1 MVYCR
6 AGMSRSASLC
16 IAYFMRHHNMTMD
29 EAFQFV
35 KEKRPIIH
43 PNPGFV
49 RQLKQF
55 EAKLHNRRSGLKRKF
70 EENDYSYAQFE
81 ECIAFEETN
90 FEDLV
95 VIKPRPK
102 PRIMKPKLVTPENSA
117 MPLEI
122 AQSYCMTD
130 ITVCLADDQIPAIA
144 QFVPSKSKSVRT
156 KRPGGSQHG
165 TKPKARPSS
174 MSHPVR
180 PPSSLGQPVRPH
192 TPAGHLGQDNII
204 SNWGYHDPMAVAE
217 SIEPVPM
224 ETTTPR
230 PTSKG
235 PTSGSFKKRP
245 FSKISEP
252 QKVAVSYQTFPWAF
266 CEPFTK
272 KANFH
277 SEIPN
282 YSIIADLHLPLA
294 EKFQEITFE
303 CTGQK
308 MVAEPAIN
316 FSSSSTLTTPL
327 SSSQTQNLPPTT
339 PALVRVRTL
348 VTSIRLG
355 PVEILQ
361 PVILECP
368 GLYQKVNADNAAA
381 ALANSS
387 KPNTT
392 ASASNFMSKENV
404 PSRFSGLSTSRTSG
418 LSRTSATRASIK
430 LSPGVKISPA
440 IPAGHTKRPVPNLD
454 LDFRWVASTY
464 QPPIVFE
471 RVTKT
476 DGVKKFKPDIN
487 VANTI
492 LWNPMVGVACHTP
505 KAVIFDSAVKDDS
518 LSFKWAC
525 LLTAPKRSVIC
536 RPPDLLTVGETYAYV
551 MEDSKEI
558 SVMPHREY
566 PYYFRVGPS
575 AEIGNDICDKATE
588 LPKVKVSIGARPV
601 TPPPVFKP
609 VIFVKPDAF
618 VKPVAVPEPVTNPTA
633 VVRDRRDLPNLS
645 IGAQPVTPAP
655 VAKPLEPAKPAKPV
669 AVKPVIPQPVVKE
682 KRKLIYEPQ
691 INWAATR
698 CEFDPCT
705 IGRESRPMEDRPAF
719 EKAKI
724 SYEKSIK
731 DSKYRSAPCQI
742 LDYTHHLEEPE
753 NLSNA
758 YRIPEKY
765 NPILITRFNCFPL
778 YQVLDDISIQEPCLM
793 VNMYCEPTPFKAW
806 ARTTTHTLLCDSIG
820 KFTLL
825 HTSYRPKN

>member
-6 AGMSRSASLC
+6 AGMSRSATLC
-16 IAYFMRHHNMTMD
+16 IAYFMRYHNMTMD

-43 PNPGFV
+43 PNPGFL

-81 ECIAFEETN
+81 ECIAFEDTN

-102 PRIMKPKLVTPENSA
+102 PRIMKPKLVTPENSD

-130 ITVCLADDQIPAIA
+130 ITVCLADDQIPSIA

-156 KRPGGSQHG
+156 KRPGGSHHG
-165 TKPKARPSS
+165 TKPS
-174 MSHPVR
+174 VR
-180 PPSSLGQPVRPH
+180 PKSMVQPVRPR

-224 ETTTPR
+224 ETITPR
-230 PTSKG
+230 GKDP
-235 PTSGSFKKRP
+235 SGSFKKRP

-294 EKFQEITFE
+294 QKFQEITFE
-303 CTGQK
+303 CTGQE
-308 MVAEPAIN
+308 MVAEPTLS
-316 FSSSSTLTTPL
+316 FSSSSTLSTEPL

-339 PALVRVRTL
+339 PALERVRTL

-355 PVEILQ
+355 PVAILET
-361 PVILECP
+361 VILECP
-368 GLYQKVNADNAAA
+368 GVYQKVNADNAAA
-381 ALANSS
+381 ALENSS

-392 ASASNFMSKENV
+392 ASASASNLLSKEHV

-454 LDFRWVASTY
+454 LDFRWVASIY

-471 RVTKT
+471 RVTET
-476 DGVKKFKPDIN
+476 DGVKKFKPDKI

-492 LWNPMVGVACHTP
+492 LWHPMVGVACHRP
-505 KAVIFDSAVKDDS
+505 VAVIFDSAVKDDS
-518 LSFKWAC
+518 LSFKWAS
-525 LLTAPKRSVIC
+525 LLTVPKRSVIC

-575 AEIGNDICDKATE
+575 AETGNNICDKATE

-618 VKPVAVPEPVTNPTA
+618 VKPVVVPEPVTNPTA
-633 VVRDRRDLPNLS
+633 VVRERSGLPKAL
-645 IGAQPVTPAP
+645 ITAQPVIPAP
-655 VAKPLEPAKPAKPV
+655 VAKPVEPAKPV
-669 AVKPVIPQPVVKE
+669 AVKPVLPEPVVKE

-742 LDYTHHLEEPE
+742 SDYTHHLEEPE

-765 NPILITRFNCFPL
+765 NSFMITRFNCFPL
-778 YQVLDDISIQEPCLM
+778 YQVLDGISIQEPCLM

-820 KFTLL
+820 KFTY
-825 HTSYRPKN
+825 TPATD

>member
-6 AGMSRSASLC
+6 AGMSRSATLC
-16 IAYFMRHHNMTMD
+16 IAYFMRYHNMSMD

-55 EAKLHNRRSGLKRKF
+55 EAKLHYRRSGMKRKF

-81 ECIAFEETN
+81 ECIAFEDIN

-117 MPLEI
+117 MPLEV
-122 AQSYCMTD
+122 AQSYCMTA

-156 KRPGGSQHG
+156 KRPGGSSHG
-165 TKPKARPSS
+165 TKPKSRPSS
-174 MSHPVR
+174 MS
-180 PPSSLGQPVRPH
+180 QPVRPR
-192 TPAGHLGQDNII
+192 TPADHLGQDKII

-230 PTSKG
+230 PTSTA
-235 PTSGSFKKRP
+235 TSGSFKKRP

-294 EKFQEITFE
+294 QKFQEITFE
-303 CTGQK
+303 CAGQE
-308 MVAEPAIN
+308 MVAEPTIS
-316 FSSSSTLTTPL
+316 FSSSSTVSTEPL

-355 PVEILQ
+355 PVAILE

-368 GLYQKVNADNAAA
+368 GVYQKVNADNAAA
-381 ALANSS
+381 ALENSS

-392 ASASNFMSKENV
+392 ASASNLLSKEHV

-454 LDFRWVASTY
+454 LDFRWVASIY

-471 RVTKT
+471 RVTET
-476 DGVKKFKPDIN
+476 DGVKKFKPDTS

-492 LWNPMVGVACHTP
+492 LWHPMVGVACHTP

-525 LLTAPKRSVIC
+525 LLTVPKRSVIC

-575 AEIGNDICDKATE
+575 AETGNDICDRATE

-618 VKPVAVPEPVTNPTA
+618 VKPVVVPEPVTNPTP
-633 VVRDRRDLPNLS
+633 VVRERSGLPKSL
-645 IGAQPVTPAP
+645 ITAQPVTPAP
-655 VAKPLEPAKPAKPV
+655 VAKPVEPSKPVV
-669 AVKPVIPQPVVKE
+669 AVKPVEPVVKE
-682 KRKLIYEPQ
+682 KRKLVYEPQ

-705 IGRESRPMEDRPAF
+705 VGRESRPIEDRPAF

-742 LDYTHHLEEPE
+742 SDYTHHLEEPE

-765 NPILITRFNCFPL
+765 NSFMITRFNCFPL
-778 YQVLDDISIQEPCLM
+778 YQVLDGISIQEPCLM

-806 ARTTTHTLLCDSIG
+806 ARATRHTLLCDSIG
-820 KFTLL
+820 KLT
-825 HTSYRPKN
+825 